1 MVSWH
6 VNAYR
11 ITVSNICDEKSV
23 TGVFPSQRA
32 RGGGGSG
39 GGGGGGGG
47 WGGGGGG
54 LGTGLRH
61 HDAHVAFP

>member
-39 GGGGGGGG
+39 GGGGGGWGVGVGG
-47 WGGGGGG
+47 
-54 LGTGLRH
+54 
-61 HDAHVAFP
+61 